1 MKENA
6 LSSELEDGQICWL
19 YYCPYLNHTCYVF
32 VPCDLVDALD
42 KCFHLLHEMLSSVSC
57 FFLSFF
63 FFFFFNFL
71 LPSFFIPLP
80 FLNPELIS
88 RTLCFAVYP
97 HSLGDCI
104 QAQLLDMPFT
114 LETPQVIFLAQ
125 VSPQI
130 SKFLHPIFLSHLHFK
145 LNTCN
150 TDP

>member
-1 MKENA
+1 MLALLLSLLKPYMLCVCAIWPCSCLGHVFPLSPWNA
-6 LSSELEDGQICWL
+6 FSC
-19 YYCPYLNHTCYVF
+19 
-32 VPCDLVDALD
+32 
-42 KCFHLLHEMLSSVSC
+42 LL
-57 FFLSFF
+57 FLSFF
-63 FFFFFNFL
+63 CTFL
-71 LPSFFIPLP
+71 LPSLLIPLP

-88 RTLCFAVYP
+88 WALCFAVYP

-130 SKFLHPIFLSHLHFK
+130 SKFLHPTFLSHLHFK

-150 TDP
+150 TDPWLSSSKPLFWQCSPFQ

>member
-1 MKENA
+1 M
-6 LSSELEDGQICWL
+6 
-19 YYCPYLNHTCYVF
+19 F
-32 VPCDLVDALD
+32 VPCDLVDALGI
-42 KCFHLLHEMLSSVSC
+42 CFHFLHEMLSSVSC

-63 FFFFFNFL
+63 FCTFL
-71 LPSFFIPLP
+71 LPSLLIPLP

-104 QAQLLDMPFT
+104 QAQLLDMLFT

-130 SKFLHPIFLSHLHFK
+130 SKFLHPTFLSHLHFK